1 MTLQKF
7 CETHNLYEA
16 VAAGYHYAQ
25 KFFPAAKI
33 IKIDFYPPYRDD
45 ELEEASIKFVA
56 ETDMTVAVYHHSTG
70 MVKSSNRF
78 PDYRDRGHAK
88 IQMAFFNTELPEAR
102 DFSVALKTLNNHRQ
116 EADYELT
123 IEFNLQRG
131 QAIVNLAHH
140 TIAAF
145 GGLDKTTLS
154 EGILNYL
161 QRTNQI

>member
-1 MTLQKF
+1 MNHLNFLDTATRLMAGL
-7 CETHNLYEA
+7 TPTEA
-16 VAAGYHYAQ
+16 DIRTA
-25 KFFPAAKI
+25 I
-33 IKIDFYPPYRDD
+33 SRFYY
-45 ELEEASIKFVA
+45 
-56 ETDMTVAVYHHSTG
+56 AVYHH
-70 MVKSSNRF
+70 VLAWWKSSNRF
-78 PDYRDRGHAK
+78 PDHRDRGHAK
-88 IQMAFFNTELPEAR
+88 IQMAFFNAEIPEAR

-140 TIAAF
+140 TIVAF
-145 GGLDKTTLS
+145 DGLDKTALS